1 MKFVQVFI
9 LAVVTILLLGL
20 VAVFAGTLVWLMWP
34 VVIPAVLP
42 GLVISGVIA
51 GKVSWW
57 ACVCLTW
64 LMGILVKS
72 TRTTVNKS

>member
-1 MKFVQVFI
+1 MKFVWGFM
-9 LAVVTILLLGL
+9 LAVATILLFGL

-34 VVIPAVLP
+34 VVIPAVFP

-72 TRTTVNKS
+72 TQTTVNKS

>member
-1 MKFVQVFI
+1 MKFV
-9 LAVVTILLLGL
+9 LAFVLFVATLVLLGI
-20 VAVFAGTLVWLMWP
+20 AAIFAGTLVWLMWP
-34 VVIPAVLP
+34 VVIPAVFP

-72 TRTTVNKS
+72 TQTTVNKS